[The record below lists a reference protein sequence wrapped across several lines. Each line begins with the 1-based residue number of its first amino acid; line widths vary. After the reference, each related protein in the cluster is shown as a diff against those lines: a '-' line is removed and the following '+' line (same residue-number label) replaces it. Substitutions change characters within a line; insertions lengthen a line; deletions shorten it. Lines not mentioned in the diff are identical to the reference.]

1 MRFRFLMENKT
12 DGPGCIA
19 EHGLSIYIETQ
30 GRRILFDTGAS
41 GLFVQ
46 NAEKLGVDLG
56 RVDDVVISHGH
67 YDHTGG
73 VPAFCDCNKTAP
85 IYIHK
90 NAFHETYG
98 LEQNGEWEKEPCSI
112 RWTQEQRQAME
123 PRIVRT
129 DGVTRISD
137 TIVISGTIPKM
148 EGYEPTETFFRK
160 LEDGRYEADPM
171 DHEQILV
178 IREEEGLYVISGC
191 SHRGVVPAI
200 RYAREL
206 FGGERIAV
214 LVAGMHLYNAEKA
227 LRKKVIGQIL
237 SEDMDLVMP
246 VHCTGIE
253 GICELKA
260 ALGEKCVAAAA
271 GSGYGY

>member
-137 TIVISGTIPKM
+137 TIVISLCCLI
-148 EGYEPTETFFRK
+148 
-160 LEDGRYEADPM
+160 
-171 DHEQILV
+171 
-178 IREEEGLYVISGC
+178 
-191 SHRGVVPAI
+191 
-200 RYAREL
+200 
-206 FGGERIAV
+206 
-214 LVAGMHLYNAEKA
+214 
-227 LRKKVIGQIL
+227 
-237 SEDMDLVMP
+237 
-246 VHCTGIE
+246 
-253 GICELKA
+253 
-260 ALGEKCVAAAA
+260 
-271 GSGYGY
+271 

>member
-1 MRFRFLMENKT
+1 
-12 DGPGCIA
+12 
-19 EHGLSIYIETQ
+19 
-30 GRRILFDTGAS
+30 
-41 GLFVQ
+41 
-46 NAEKLGVDLG
+46 
-56 RVDDVVISHGH
+56 
-67 YDHTGG
+67 
-73 VPAFCDCNKTAP
+73 
-85 IYIHK
+85 
-90 NAFHETYG
+90 
-98 LEQNGEWEKEPCSI
+98 
-112 RWTQEQRQAME
+112 
-123 PRIVRT
+123 
-129 DGVTRISD
+129 
-137 TIVISGTIPKM
+137 
-148 EGYEPTETFFRK
+148 
-160 LEDGRYEADPM
+160 M

-178 IREEEGLYVISGC
+178 IREEEGLYVFSGC

>member
-112 RWTQEQRQAME
+112 RWTR
-123 PRIVRT
+123 
-129 DGVTRISD
+129 
-137 TIVISGTIPKM
+137 
-148 EGYEPTETFFRK
+148 
-160 LEDGRYEADPM
+160 
-171 DHEQILV
+171 
-178 IREEEGLYVISGC
+178 
-191 SHRGVVPAI
+191 
-200 RYAREL
+200 
-206 FGGERIAV
+206 
-214 LVAGMHLYNAEKA
+214 
-227 LRKKVIGQIL
+227 
-237 SEDMDLVMP
+237 
-246 VHCTGIE
+246 
-253 GICELKA
+253 
-260 ALGEKCVAAAA
+260 
-271 GSGYGY
+271 